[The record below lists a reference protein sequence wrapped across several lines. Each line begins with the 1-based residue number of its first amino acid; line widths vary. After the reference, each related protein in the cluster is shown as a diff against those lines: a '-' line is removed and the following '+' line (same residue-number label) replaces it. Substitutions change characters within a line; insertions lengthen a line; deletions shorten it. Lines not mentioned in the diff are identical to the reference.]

1 MRSKASTALG
11 GGALPNCAGLWVM
24 GACVTA
30 LDNMLKL
37 TSSEAALGV
46 DFDYN
51 HEMQVGGLATI
62 ASAVLVGAPAY
73 GQTKFNVR
81 FFSFCNLSVDR

>member
-1 MRSKASTALG
+1 
-11 GGALPNCAGLWVM
+11 M

-81 FFSFCNLSVDR
+81 FFLFCNLSVDR